1 MSTAAADAGAVLAA
15 LADPTRRRIVM
26 RLAEG
31 AHATATQ
38 LARELPVTRQAVAR
52 HLATLR
58 RARLVRVDREGRE
71 ARYTL
76 QPDALQAAQAWIDE
90 VGHRWDARL
99 DRLAAVAE
107 ESEGTAR

>member
-1 MSTAAADAGAVLAA
+1 MSASAADAGAVLAA

-31 AHATATQ
+31 AQATATQ

-58 RARLVRVDREGRE
+58 RARLVRADRAGRE
-71 ARYTL
+71 TRYTL
-76 QPDALQAAQAWIDE
+76 QPDALRAAQAWIDE
-90 VGHRWDARL
+90 VGERWDTRL
-99 DRLAAVAE
+99 DRLAAMAE
-107 ESEGTAR
+107 ESEGT